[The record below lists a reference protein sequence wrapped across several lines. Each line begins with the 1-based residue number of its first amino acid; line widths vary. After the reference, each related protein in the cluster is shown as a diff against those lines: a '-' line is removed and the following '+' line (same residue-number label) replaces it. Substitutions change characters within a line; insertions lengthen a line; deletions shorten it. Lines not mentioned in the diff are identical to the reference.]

1 MADRR
6 EPPGSARLHLVGGVP
21 LIRPEDVVLKAMY
34 SGFSAHLVGSR
45 GVRRKTASTRLGTVQ
60 RFVDYTNH
68 YPWQWT
74 AAHLDEWMISLV
86 SERQLA
92 RSTIRNYQI
101 ALKTFCDYIIRPE
114 YHWARECEDRFG
126 EHPAQICF
134 EWNTRAHLTDYEG
147 SADRRPMTR
156 DEVQAFFDFADGQV
170 DDAVRTGRK
179 GALTAY
185 RDATL
190 FKTMYAYGLR
200 CNEVAR
206 LDVTDWYRNA
216 KAPEL
221 GKYGQLAVRWGKAS
235 NGSPPRRRTVYTV
248 MPWIVDVVDDY
259 LANIRPRYGVEGRN
273 AMWLT
278 ERGGR
283 ISTRHIEQRFAE
295 YRAALE
301 FDEALTPHCLRHSH
315 VTHQI
320 EDGADPRFVQEQVGH
335 RFASTTAIYTGVS
348 NDFMNT
354 MMRKALDRAFTEQE
368 AQ

>member
-1 MADRR
+1 MVDQH
-6 EPPGSARLHLVGGVP
+6 EPAGSARLHLVSGVP
-21 LIRPEDVVLKAMY
+21 LLRPEDVVLEAMCDGY
-34 SGFSAHLVGSR
+34 SAHLIGSR
-45 GVRRKTASTRLGTVQ
+45 GLRHKTVAARLGVVRR
-60 RFVDYTNH
+60 FVTYTNH
-68 YPWQWT
+68 FPWQWT
-74 AAHLDEWMISLV
+74 AAHLDEWMIALV
-86 SERQLA
+86 SEHQSA
-92 RSTIRNYQI
+92 KSTIRNYQE
-101 ALKTFCDYIIRPE
+101 ALKSFCDYLIRPE
-114 YHWARECEDRFG
+114 YHWVRECEDRFG
-126 EHPAQICF
+126 EHPVQICF

-147 SADRRPMTR
+147 DADRRPLTR
-156 DEVQAFFDFADGQV
+156 DELQAFFDFADGQV
-170 DDAVRTGRK
+170 DEAIRAGRK
-179 GALTAY
+179 GALAAY

-200 CNEVAR
+200 CNEAAK

-235 NGSPPRRRTVYTV
+235 KGSPPRRRTVHTV
-248 MPWIVDVVDDY
+248 MPWVVDVVDDY
-259 LANIRPRYGVEGRN
+259 LVNIRPRYGFAERN

-283 ISTRHIEQRFAE
+283 ISTRHIEQRFAD
-295 YRAALE
+295 YRRGLG
-301 FDEALTPHCLRHSH
+301 FDVVLTPHCLRHSH

-320 EDGADPRFVQEQVGH
+320 EDGFDPRFVQEQVGH

-368 AQ
+368 A

>member
-1 MADRR
+1 MGDVR
-6 EPPGSARLHLVGGVP
+6 EPAGSARLHLASGVP
-21 LIRPEDVVLKAMY
+21 LIRPEDVVLKAMCDGY
-34 SGFSAHLVGSR
+34 SAHLIGSR
-45 GVRRKTASTRLGTVQ
+45 GLRNRTVSTRLGVVQ
-60 RFVDYTNH
+60 RFVAYTNQ
-68 YPWQWT
+68 YPWHWT
-74 AAHLDEWMISLV
+74 ASHLDEWMISLV
-86 SERQLA
+86 SEHKFA
-92 RSTIRNYQI
+92 KSTLRNYQE
-101 ALKTFCDYIIRPE
+101 ALKSFCDYLIRPE
-114 YHWARECEDRFG
+114 YHWSRECEDRFG
-126 EHPAQICF
+126 EHPVQICF

-147 SADRRPMTR
+147 DADRRPMTR
-156 DEVQAFFDFADGQV
+156 DELQAFFDFADGQV
-170 DDAVRTGRK
+170 DEAIRAGRK
-179 GALTAY
+179 GALAAY

-200 CNEVAR
+200 CNEAAK

-221 GKYGQLAVRWGKAS
+221 GHYGQLAVRWGKAS
-235 NGSPPRRRTVYTV
+235 KGSPPRRRMVHTV
-248 MPWIVDVVDDY
+248 MPWVVDVIDDY
-259 LANIRPRYGVEGRN
+259 LVNIRPRYGFSDRN

-295 YRAALE
+295 YRVALG
-301 FDEALTPHCLRHSH
+301 FDEVLTPHCLRHSH

-320 EDGADPRFVQEQVGH
+320 EDGVDPRFVQEQVGH

-368 AQ
+368 A